1 MPNFSRTVLLLSLQ
15 QTLKLVRGVKMIIRV
30 PIPCYHI
37 LHDSSFKIVIR
48 WNDSVWKYHSS
59 WHLIRSALTV
69 HTHWKYICFICF
81 QSMYMFIALFLLH
94 IVSCMF
100 TKNHYNMCTIFKI
113 MINNYSWLMINLKD
127 FWRS

>member
-1 MPNFSRTVLLLSLQ
+1 MPNFSWTVLPLSLQ
-15 QTLKLVRGVKMIIRV
+15 QTLKLVREVIMIIRV

-48 WNDSVWKYHSS
+48 WNDAVWKYHSS
-59 WHLIRSALTV
+59 WHLISSALTV
-69 HTHWKYICFICF
+69 HTHWKYTCFICF
-81 QSMYMFIALFLLH
+81 QSMYMFIAPFLLH
-94 IVSCMF
+94 IYCMF

-127 FWRS
+127 FWRP